1 MKSKA
6 QGGVNAAILV
16 AVIAGLIMLYIIFLP
31 ESEREAVLEGKNI
44 SKAKGGS
51 SADDDNDMLLREFPG
66 TLDTTKGVLDKNVP
80 NIFLFEKTE
89 AKELDEINPI
99 IARNGWFDKKSRTV
113 SFSLEDLENTDNL
126 ILSFNAKKHEG
137 VLTIKLNNEIIF
149 ENDIEAE
156 NAAPVKLK
164 KSLLED
170 DNALEFSVSSV
181 GFRFWKTNEYSL
193 DDIRILGDI
202 TDKSKQESRNVFTLT
217 DEELSN
223 IESAELRFV
232 PYCKSEDKVG
242 MLDVSV
248 NNRNVFSAVPVCR
261 DPYRQ
266 PIPVGVLNSGE
277 NRVIFKTNKGSY
289 SVEQIKLEFVEK
301 EVKPKVYFFEANK
314 SQIKEIEKGDKDAI
328 LTIEFA
334 DDERLKRADLNI
346 NDRFKEI
353 DTEDKSYTKKL
364 NDGKDPDLLKEGNN
378 FIEIIPRTRLDIV
391 EIRVQLEDT

>member
-6 QGGVNAAILV
+6 QGGANAAILV

-51 SADDDNDMLLREFPG
+51 SADDDDDALLREFPG
-66 TLDTTKGVLDKNVP
+66 TLDTTEGVLDKNIP

-99 IARNGWFDKKSRTV
+99 IVRNGWFDKKSRIV

-126 ILSFNAKKHEG
+126 ILSFNAKKHDG
-137 VLTIKLNNEIIF
+137 ILTIKLNNEIIF
-149 ENDIEAE
+149 ENDIETE

-170 DNALEFSVSSV
+170 DNSLEFSVSSV

-202 TDKSKQESRNVFTLT
+202 TDRSKQESRNVFTLT

-232 PYCKSEDKVG
+232 PYCKGEDKVG
-242 MLDVSV
+242 MLDISV

-289 SVEQIKLEFVEK
+289 SVEQIKLEFAEK
-301 EVKPKVYFFEANK
+301 EVKPKVYFFEANE
-314 SQIKEIEKGDKDAI
+314 SQIKMIEDGDKDAI

-346 NDRFKEI
+346 NDRLREI

-364 NDGKDPDLLKEGNN
+364 NDGRDPDLLKEGNN
-378 FIEIIPRTRLDIV
+378 FIEITPRTRLDIV
-391 EIRVQLEDT
+391 EIRVQLEDR

>member
-1 MKSKA
+1 
-6 QGGVNAAILV
+6 
-16 AVIAGLIMLYIIFLP
+16 
-31 ESEREAVLEGKNI
+31 
-44 SKAKGGS
+44 
-51 SADDDNDMLLREFPG
+51 
-66 TLDTTKGVLDKNVP
+66 
-80 NIFLFEKTE
+80 
-89 AKELDEINPI
+89 
-99 IARNGWFDKKSRTV
+99 RNGWFDKKSRIV

-137 VLTIKLNNEIIF
+137 ILTIKLNNEIIF
-149 ENDIEAE
+149 ENDIETE

-170 DNALEFSVSSV
+170 DNSLEFSVSSV

-202 TDKSKQESRNVFTLT
+202 TDRSKQESRNVFTLT

-232 PYCKSEDKVG
+232 PYCKGEDKVG
-242 MLDVSV
+242 MLDISV

-289 SVEQIKLEFVEK
+289 SVEQIKLEFAEK
-301 EVKPKVYFFEANK
+301 EVKPKVYFFEANE
-314 SQIKEIEKGDKDAI
+314 SQIKMIEDGDKDAI

-346 NDRFKEI
+346 NDRLREI

-364 NDGKDPDLLKEGNN
+364 NDGRDPDLLKEGNN
-378 FIEIIPRTRLDIV
+378 FIEITPRTRLDIV
-391 EIRVQLEDT
+391 EIRVQLEDR

>member
-1 MKSKA
+1 MNSKA
-6 QGGVNAAILV
+6 QGGANAAILV
-16 AVIAGLIMLYIIFLP
+16 AIIAGLIMVYIIFLP
-31 ESEREAVLEGKNI
+31 ASEREAVLEGKNI
-44 SKAKGGS
+44 SKANGGS
-51 SADDDNDMLLREFPG
+51 SAKGQDNVLLKEFPG
-66 TLDTTKGVLDKNVP
+66 TLDTTKGVLDKSVP

-89 AKELDEINPI
+89 AKEIDELNPI
-99 IARNGWFDKKSRTV
+99 IVRNGWFDKKSRTV
-113 SFSLEDLENTDNL
+113 SFRVDDLENTDNL
-126 ILSFNAKKHEG
+126 ILSFDAKRHDG
-137 VLTIKLNNEIIF
+137 ALTIKLNNEIIF
-149 ENDIEAE
+149 ENDIETE
-156 NAAPVKLK
+156 NPAPVKLK
-164 KSLLED
+164 KSLLEE
-170 DNALEFSVSSV
+170 DNSLEFSASSV
-181 GFRFWKTNEYSL
+181 GFKFWKTNEYSL
-193 DDIRILGDI
+193 EDIRILGDI

-248 NNRNVFSAVPVCR
+248 NSRNVFSAVPVCR

-266 PIPVGVLNSGE
+266 PIPVGILNSGE

-289 SVEQIKLEFVEK
+289 SVEQIKLEFAEK
-301 EVKPKVYFFEANK
+301 EVKPKVYFFEANL
-314 SQIKEIEKGDKDAI
+314 SQIKMIESGSKDAI

-346 NDRFKEI
+346 NDRLREI

-364 NDGKDPDLLKEGNN
+364 NDGNKPDLLKEGNN

-391 EIRVQLEDT
+391 EIRVQLQNK